1 MAHRYRSAGAS
12 PFRAAGQSPDHPRAR
27 TRGTAAPLRRCLRP
41 PCRQSRKA
49 LTMLRTRVGLRS
61 GSRDGTR
68 HLLSPIAASG
78 EPDSWP
84 AGDRR
89 GWPYRRVH
97 GPVAA
102 QQSSISV
109 THELIPVPVSASTRL
124 SGPDDLEQHELALV
138 VAVVAP
144 RRPRP
149 TMRCGT
155 PVQHDDLQRARR
167 ERLHTAELAKG
178 AS

>member
-1 MAHRYRSAGAS
+1 
-12 PFRAAGQSPDHPRAR
+12 
-27 TRGTAAPLRRCLRP
+27 
-41 PCRQSRKA
+41 
-49 LTMLRTRVGLRS
+49 
-61 GSRDGTR
+61 
-68 HLLSPIAASG
+68 
-78 EPDSWP
+78 
-84 AGDRR
+84 
-89 GWPYRRVH
+89 
-97 GPVAA
+97 
-102 QQSSISV
+102 V